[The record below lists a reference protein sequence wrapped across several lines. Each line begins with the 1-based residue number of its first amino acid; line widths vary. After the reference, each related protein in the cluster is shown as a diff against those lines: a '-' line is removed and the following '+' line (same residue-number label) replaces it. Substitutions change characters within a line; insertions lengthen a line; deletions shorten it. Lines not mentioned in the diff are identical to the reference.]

1 MGSGFRATGSV
12 VALSRVGVLVRCAEP
27 LEAGSLVRM
36 GMELGHETLR
46 PSATA
51 KGSVPGVGTTF
62 EFIQMTEGDRSLLRR
77 LILRVEKERAY

>member
-1 MGSGFRATGSV
+1 
-12 VALSRVGVLVRCAEP
+12 
-27 LEAGSLVRM
+27 M